1 MPESPFELAA
11 AAASAIRQRTASE
24 RLDTLVVLGTGLG
37 PAVPLLGAEGPPVDL
52 LALPGFPTP
61 TGIGHTARAWTIDLA
76 GRRVLVVGG
85 RVHLYE
91 GRSPDEVVHLVRSAV
106 LAGCTTVALTASA
119 GGIHPDYAPGELVLI
134 SDHLN
139 LTGRSPLSGLP
150 ADHPS
155 GTPFVD
161 LTDAWSPELRG
172 AARRADP
179 SLREGVYAQLPGP
192 HLESP
197 AEIRMLR
204 TLGADLVGMSTVLEA
219 IAARHLGA
227 RVLGVAVV
235 SNPAAGLGTG
245 PLTVEEIRAGAERA
259 VPQLARLLRATLASS
274 IGDGRPSAP

>member
-1 MPESPFELAA
+1 MPDSPLELAA
-11 AAASAIRQRTASE
+11 EAATAIRQRTE
-24 RLDTLVVLGTGLG
+24 PGRLDALVVLGTGLG
-37 PAVPLLGAEGPPVDL
+37 PAAQLLGAEGPPLDL
-52 LALPGFPTP
+52 LELPGFSTP
-61 TGIGHTARAWTIDLA
+61 TGLGHVARAWVVEVA
-76 GRRVLVVGG
+76 GHRVLVVGG

-106 LAGCTTVALTASA
+106 LAGCTTVTLTASA
-119 GGIHPDYAPGELVLI
+119 GGIHPDYVPGELVLI
-134 SDHLN
+134 ADHLN

-192 HLESP
+192 HLEST

-235 SNPAAGLGTG
+235 SNPAAGLGAG
-245 PLTVEEIRAGAERA
+245 PLTVEEIRAGAGAA

-274 IGDGRPSAP
+274 

>member
-1 MPESPFELAA
+1 MPASPFDLAA
-11 AAASAIRQRTASE
+11 EAAAAIRQRIGTE
-24 RLDTLVVLGTGLG
+24 RLDALVVLGTGLG
-37 PAVPLLGAEGPPVDL
+37 PVAPLLDAVGPPVDL
-52 LALPGFPTP
+52 LELPGFSTP
-61 TGIGHTARAWTIDLA
+61 TGIGHVARAWAIDMA

-106 LAGCTTVALTASA
+106 LAGCSTVALTASA
-119 GGIHPDYAPGELVLI
+119 GGIHPDYVPGELVLI
-134 SDHLN
+134 ADHLN

-161 LTDAWSPELRG
+161 LTHAWSPELRV

-192 HLESP
+192 HLETP

-227 RVLGVAVV
+227 HVVGVAVV
-235 SNPAAGLGTG
+235 SNPAAGLGAG
-245 PLTVEEIRAGAERA
+245 PLTVEQIKAGAASA
-259 VPQLARLLRATLASS
+259 VPRLADLLRSTLT
-274 IGDGRPSAP
+274 PS

>member
-1 MPESPFELAA
+1 VPASPFELAA
-11 AAASAIRQRTASE
+11 EAAAAIRQRLGTE
-24 RLDTLVVLGTGLG
+24 RLDALVVLGTGLG
-37 PAVPLLGAEGPPVDL
+37 PAAQLLGAEGPPLDL
-52 LALPGFPTP
+52 LELPGFSTP
-61 TGIGHTARAWTIDLA
+61 TGIGHVAKAWSVDVA
-76 GRRVLVVGG
+76 GTRLLVVGG

-106 LAGCTTVALTASA
+106 LAGCSTVALTASA
-119 GGIHPDYAPGELVLI
+119 GGIRPDYLPGEPVLI
-134 SDHLN
+134 ADHLN

-197 AEIRMLR
+197 AEIRMLG

-245 PLTVEEIRAGAERA
+245 PLTVEQIRAGAAAA
-259 VPQLARLLRATLASS
+259 VPRLAGVLRSTLGGS
-274 IGDGRPSAP
+274 